1 MNLEVLERV
10 DSRWRVRVDLPVGAP
25 VRGFTVG
32 LVGPDGI
39 PLGPAVVGPQSPG
52 ASVVLEVRGPCQL
65 PPGAIARIVVHIEG
79 GPVLTHEVVLARRR
93 GLHAWL
99 NADGRLPITSTAE
112 VSALASGDR
121 RQLARRWCWL
131 QTESDAT
138 VAKPAKPLSAELRD
152 MLADFDVDADD
163 VSDELCD
170 RLRGKER

>member
-39 PLGPAVVGPQSPG
+39 PLGPAVVGPESPG
-52 ASVVLEVRGPCQL
+52 ARVVLEVRGPREL

-99 NADGRLPITSTAE
+99 SADGRLPVTSTAE
-112 VSALASGDR
+112 VAPLAPADR

-131 QTESDAT
+131 QSESAAT
-138 VAKPAKPLSAELRD
+138 AKPTEPLSAELRD